1 MTSPARARRRA
12 APYAAPLYYHVA
24 FELNRKAETDFLAAC
39 FRKYARGP
47 VRRVARRGVRHR
59 PPQPAPGPA
68 RVPDD
73 GAGPLGAVHRVPP
86 GEAARLR
93 LPVTTVVG
101 DMTDFRLPRSVDAA
115 ICMQDSQGHLLET
128 EALVAHLRAVRRN
141 VRRGGVY
148 VFDRMV
154 PNGWSPGA
162 RWIWTRRRRG
172 VTVRTTFQTL
182 LDYDVGRQVCQEVM
196 RFEITERGRRRVVTQ
211 RHPTRIV
218 FPQELR
224 ALVELA
230 GGWEFCG
237 WFSNFSLE
245 ASAREERR
253 RPGHDHR
260 PPGPLARRASTST
273 AAAPLRE
280 PSGSESLTP

>member
-1 MTSPARARRRA
+1 VVAKAVTSPARSGRRP

-47 VRRVARRGVRHR
+47 VRRVLDVACGTGHHSLRLARRGYRMTALDLS
-59 PPQPAPGPA
+59 APSIEFL
-68 RVPDD
+68 RE
-73 GAGPLGAVHRVPP
+73 
-86 GEAARLR
+86 EAARRR
-93 LPVTTVVG
+93 LPITTVVG
-101 DMTDFRLPRSVDAA
+101 DMTDFRLPRPVDAA

-128 EALVAHLRAVRRN
+128 EALLAHLRAVRRN
-141 VRRGGVY
+141 VRPGGVY

-154 PNGWSPGA
+154 PNGWSPSA

-172 VTVRTTFQTL
+172 ITVRTTFRTL
-182 LDYDVGRQVCQEVM
+182 LDYDVRRQVCHEVM
-196 RFEITERGRRRVVTQ
+196 RFEISEDGRRRVVIQ

-224 ALVELA
+224 ALVALA

-237 WFSNFSLE
+237 WFSNFSLK
-245 ASAREERR
+245 
-253 RPGHDHR
+253 RP
-260 PPGPLARRASTST
+260 LEKS
-273 AAAPLRE
+273 AAALVMITVLRAR
-280 PSGSESLTP
+280 